1 MKRSK
6 LETYVTILSVLSS
19 SGPLK
24 ITHLMYK
31 TNVNC
36 TILKE
41 NMNYLMQQGT
51 VEESISGKNKTV
63 YSITQ
68 RGISVLKYF
77 DELKNILPM
86 IEEQNQALI

>member
-1 MKRSK
+1 
-6 LETYVTILSVLSS
+6 
-19 SGPLK
+19 
-24 ITHLMYK
+24 MYK

-41 NMNYLMQQGT
+41 NMNYLMQQRT